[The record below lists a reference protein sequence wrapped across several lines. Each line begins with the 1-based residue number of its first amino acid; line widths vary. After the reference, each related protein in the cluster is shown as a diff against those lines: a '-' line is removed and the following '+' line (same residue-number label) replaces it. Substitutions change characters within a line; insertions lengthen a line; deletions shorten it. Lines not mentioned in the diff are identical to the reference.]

1 MIPTKRITM
10 ILGSLVATLAGL
22 GSAQQFG
29 LGDGYT
35 LLPADPK
42 ATNAGVALALDRQ
55 PFQLASWGEYTA
67 ILDHPVFNESREP
80 TPVEENLAGEGANA
94 EPTAQPINVTLTSI
108 IITPKLKLAIVRDNN
123 SGKSQVVKIG
133 MPLDAEQNGWKLVE
147 VSPRAAVFEGQG
159 LGRQNLELLVSG
171 AVAGAAG
178 VAPVAASSPAN
189 GYGRADAP
197 VPGNRGPQT
206 PNSAPMNPPG
216 GVENPAIAAA
226 AQDRT
231 EEIRK
236 RIEERRKQLRE
247 EAARMRTE
255 ESKQ

>member
-1 MIPTKRITM
+1 MIPTKRITL

-42 ATNAGVALALDRQ
+42 AANVVVALDLDRK
-55 PFQLASWGEYTA
+55 PFQLASWGDYTA

-80 TPVEENLAGEGANA
+80 TPVEASLAGEGANA

-123 SGKSQVVKIG
+123 SGKSQVVKVG

-147 VSPRAAVFEGQG
+147 VSPRGAVFEGQG

-171 AVAGAAG
+171 ALAGAG
-178 VAPVAASSPAN
+178 GAPTAATNA
-189 GYGRADAP
+189 YGGPVNAP
-197 VPGNRGPQT
+197 IPGTSGPLT
-206 PNSAPMNPPG
+206 PNPAPMNTPG
-216 GVENPAIAAA
+216 GIENPAIAAA